1 MKFLIDSKELTAGV
15 LSVIKAIPVRT
26 TMQILEGI
34 YIEAA
39 GSTVKLKCSDL
50 MLEKECLLPATIEEE
65 GKAIVPAK
73 LFSEVMRRLPD
84 ALAEVTIA
92 GKSVDIACGRVQ
104 MSIQTIDYEE
114 FPEMRFTG
122 DTFTVKMDR
131 EECRDLILQTVFA
144 TAQDDSKP
152 ILTGVLLELGDCIT
166 AVATDAYQ
174 FAMRKVPLEAPT
186 PEKST
191 VIPAK
196 SLLEIARMMDE
207 TDQDAELTF
216 TRTHVKVD
224 IGHTCLTARLLDGQL
239 DIHGRDL
246 ERLPQ
251 LCVHHGHRS
260 RETALID
267 IARTDGH
274 RLVHD
279 VHRLLLDVA
288 VVGGRGTDLG
298 PQAGIGAAFGILL
311 HLHGLIGDLDRRIL
325 AQRYVERLFERQH
338 QRTGHYRI
346 RHLLRP
352 SRRRRNAYRR
362 RQRKKEISQSH
373 KLRLIILLMFSLLFS
388 SVSAAAAVVLPG
400 SRPFMISI
408 SRWLR
413 I

>member
-39 GSTVKLKCSDL
+39 GTTVKLKCSDL
-50 MLEKECLLPATIEEE
+50 MLEKECLLPATVEEE

-73 LFSEVMRRLPD
+73 LFAEVMRRLPD

-92 GKSVDIACGRVQ
+92 GKGVDIACGRVQ

-224 IGHTCLTARLLDGQL
+224 IGHTCLTARLLDGDYIAYRQILPKEYKTRALVNREELIRAIDRAQL
-239 DIHGRDL
+239 MAREGNNSIVMRFASDKLTILANSFVGK
-246 ERLPQ
+246 
-251 LCVHHGHRS
+251 VH
-260 RETALID
+260 EEID
-267 IARTDGH
+267 VQT
-274 RLVHD
+274 
-279 VHRLLLDVA
+279 
-288 VVGGRGTDLG
+288 
-298 PQAGIGAAFGILL
+298 
-311 HLHGLIGDLDRRIL
+311 IGDDIEIAFNPKYCMNVLKNIADETVYFDMLTGISPCVVRPVQGDRYYYLIVPVRI
-325 AQRYVERLFERQH
+325 F
-338 QRTGHYRI
+338 
-346 RHLLRP
+346 
-352 SRRRRNAYRR
+352 
-362 RQRKKEISQSH
+362 SQY
-373 KLRLIILLMFSLLFS
+373 
-388 SVSAAAAVVLPG
+388 
-400 SRPFMISI
+400 
-408 SRWLR
+408 
-413 I
+413 